1 MEGISELYRLSSVSD
16 LVGGFVKARYI
27 VLMTIGLWLVVTIV
41 YCYFWVT
48 SILARPDTV
57 GYERWVMLPILG
69 FIVYRLP
76 YLVVG
81 LVLVISGELILLA
94 AARRNVKNP
103 SHRNEPHTS

>member
-1 MEGISELYRLSSVSD
+1 M
-16 LVGGFVKARYI
+16 KARYI
-27 VLMTIGLWLVVTIV
+27 VLMTIGLWLVATIV

-48 SILARPDTV
+48 SILAQPDTV

-81 LVLVISGELILLA
+81 LVLVISGELILVA
-94 AARRNVKNP
+94 AARRNVKSKRESILAQQIYSP
-103 SHRNEPHTS
+103 GQE

>member
-1 MEGISELYRLSSVSD
+1 M
-16 LVGGFVKARYI
+16 KARDI
-27 VLMTIGLWLVVTIV
+27 VLMTIGVWLVATIV

-48 SILARPDTV
+48 SILAQPDTV

-81 LVLVISGELILLA
+81 LVLVISGELILIA
-94 AARRNVKNP
+94 AARRNVKAKRESIVTQQIYSP
-103 SHRNEPHTS
+103 RQE